1 MRVSIEGLISRCNGI
16 LNGLGD
22 LEPLD
27 DHTYSYICDI
37 VQDLNAD
44 NPKFYAHLLKEFSYN
59 LKLIKTQM
67 DSAETPEEKLKL
79 IDELF
84 TCYYIRP
91 FKDENEQQKLLK
103 ELEL

>member
-1 MRVSIEGLISRCNGI
+1 MKVSIEGVISKCNGI
-16 LNGLGD
+16 LNGLGELD
-22 LEPLD
+22 PLD
-27 DHTYSYICDI
+27 DHSYSYISDI
-37 VQDLNAD
+37 VQDLNND
-44 NPKFYAHLLKEFSYN
+44 NPKFYAQLLKEFSYN

-84 TCYYIRP
+84 NGYCISP

-103 ELEL
+103 DLEL

>member
-1 MRVSIEGLISRCNGI
+1 MRVAIEGVISRCNGI
-16 LNGLGD
+16 LNDLGD

-27 DHTYSYICDI
+27 DYAYSYICDI
-37 VQDLNAD
+37 VQDLNAN

-59 LKLIKTQM
+59 LKLVKTQM
-67 DSAETPEEKLKL
+67 NSVETPEEKLKL

-84 TCYYIRP
+84 NGYCISP

-103 ELEL
+103 ELL